1 MTTNALPLI
10 AAAGAALLL
19 LSRRGSSPAPDD
31 GDGDGDVA
39 DEVERIV
46 QESREIVQGKRD
58 SYSDKPGEK
67 VKPREA
73 AERVKETLDKTSTNT
88 GKVSSVAD
96 DEAALAA
103 ARAAVEQEALSTT
116 NAKPKPKPK
125 PKPAAPV
132 IGVSISVSQAQQWLN
147 YLGAK
152 PKLAVDGKY
161 GPKTKEAWAKAAKA
175 RSVATRFDRGTAT
188 TAMVDPLARDRLR
201 NDAARAKSTK
211 ATPTP
216 APTPAPAPVPSGPTP
231 PAGFDRTKAS
241 NSAPD
246 VARNI
251 ATKKYSYSRDALKIW
266 QKLAGVAQDG
276 IYGKGSA
283 AAMRYYVGP
292 SAPKALFAQGT
303 DHYPWGD

>member
-19 LSRRGSSPAPDD
+19 LSRRGSSPASDD
-31 GDGDGDVA
+31 DQGDGDDVA
-39 DEVERIV
+39 EEVERIV

-58 SYSDKPGEK
+58 SYSDKPGQK
-67 VKPREA
+67 VEPREA

-96 DEAALAA
+96 DAAALAA
-103 ARAAVEQEALSTT
+103 ARAAVEQEALTTT

-125 PKPAAPV
+125 PVVVAPA

-161 GPKTKEAWAKAAKA
+161 GPKTKDAWAKAAKA

-231 PAGFDRTKAS
+231 PAGFDRVKAS
-241 NSAPD
+241 NSAAD

-251 ATKKYSYSRDALKIW
+251 ATKKYS
-266 QKLAGVAQDG
+266 
-276 IYGKGSA
+276 
-283 AAMRYYVGP
+283 
-292 SAPKALFAQGT
+292 
-303 DHYPWGD
+303 

>member
-19 LSRRGSSPAPDD
+19 LSRRSAPDD
-31 GDGDGDVA
+31 DQGDGDDVA

-46 QESREIVQGKRD
+46 RESKEIVQGKRD
-58 SYSDKPGEK
+58 EYSDKPGEK

-88 GKVSSVAD
+88 GKVSSAAD

-103 ARAAVEQEALSTT
+103 ARAAVEQEALTTT

-125 PKPAAPV
+125 PVAPV
-132 IGVSISVSQAQQWLN
+132 IGVSMSVSQAQQWLN

-152 PKLAVDGKY
+152 PKLTVDGKY
-161 GPKTKEAWAKAAKA
+161 GPKTKDAWAKAAKA
-175 RSVATRFDRGTAT
+175 RSVPTRFDRGTAT
-188 TAMVDPLARDRLR
+188 TAMVDPLTRDRLR

-216 APTPAPAPVPSGPTP
+216 APTPAPVPSGPTP
-231 PAGFDRTKAS
+231 PAGFDRVKAS
-241 NSAPD
+241 NSAAD

-276 IYGKGSA
+276 IYGRGSA

-292 SAPKALFAQGT
+292 SAPKALFAQGE